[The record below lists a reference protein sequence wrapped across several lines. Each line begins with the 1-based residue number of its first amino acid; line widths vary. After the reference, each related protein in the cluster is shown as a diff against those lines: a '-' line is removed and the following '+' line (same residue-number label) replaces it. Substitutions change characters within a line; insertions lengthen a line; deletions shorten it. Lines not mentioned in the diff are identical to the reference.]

1 MGQEQRKTEGFVI
14 HISTNAAKRIQD
26 LVASEKDPATAILR
40 VSVKGGGCSGM
51 SYKLSFDNQTKDD
64 DKIFEELG
72 VKLAVDKKSYLF
84 LVGMTLD
91 FDGGLNGKGF
101 TFSNPNAQK
110 TCGCG
115 ASFSV

>member
-1 MGQEQRKTEGFVI
+1 MI
-14 HISTNAAKRIQD
+14 HISDNAAKRVRELLSQE
-26 LVASEKDPATAILR
+26 SDPEQAVLR

-51 SYKLSFDNQTKDD
+51 SYKLSFESTAKDD
-64 DKIFEELG
+64 DKIFEEQG

-101 TFSNPNAQK
+101 TFNNPNAQK